1 MSDRTKRT
9 YNLAPST
16 VKVVRELVEEYGVAS
31 SQDAVIELAVEELE
45 RRVRDERESDAWA
58 AAAADPEFL
67 AETADLEVAYR
78 SADGETWPR

>member
-1 MSDRTKRT
+1 MPERTKRT

-16 VKVVRELVEEYGVAS
+16 VQVVRELVDEYGVAS

-45 RRVRDERESDAWA
+45 RRVRDDREGEAWA
-58 AAAADPEFL
+58 AAADDPEFL
-67 AETADLEVAYR
+67 SETAGISVAYR